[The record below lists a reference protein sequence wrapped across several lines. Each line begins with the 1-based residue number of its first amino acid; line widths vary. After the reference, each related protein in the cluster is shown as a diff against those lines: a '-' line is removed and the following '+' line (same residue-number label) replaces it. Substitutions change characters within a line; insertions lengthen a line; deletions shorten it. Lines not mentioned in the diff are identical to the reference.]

1 MSNRNAQLDNQFQK
15 KALLD
20 AIYEEMELSSLE
32 DLQLIKHVINALNKS
47 KENDFHFLGHS
58 LGIEWVSENETIMHL
73 GLHNENR
80 YGNAQ
85 GGALYTLADV
95 TIAQSIFAQ
104 LPEGMNISTLEL
116 KMNYF
121 KPGQGKSIHAKGSIL
136 HWGRKTVG
144 GECNILDESGQLIAK
159 AMGTFYIAGKRV

>member
-1 MSNRNAQLDNQFQK
+1 MLDKNTTLDKLFERK
-15 KALLD
+15 TLLKE
-20 AIYEEMELSSLE
+20 IQEEIDHSSVE
-32 DLQLIKHVINALNKS
+32 DLKLIKHVINALNKS

-58 LGIEWVSENETIMHL
+58 LGIEWISEDETIMNL
-73 GLHNENR
+73 GLHNANR

-95 TIAQSIFAQ
+95 TIAQSIFAR

-116 KMNYF
+116 KMNFF
-121 KPGQGKSIHAKGSIL
+121 KPGKGGYLRAKGSIL
-136 HWGRKTVG
+136 HLGRKTVG
-144 GECNILDESGQLIAK
+144 GECDIFDESGQLIAK